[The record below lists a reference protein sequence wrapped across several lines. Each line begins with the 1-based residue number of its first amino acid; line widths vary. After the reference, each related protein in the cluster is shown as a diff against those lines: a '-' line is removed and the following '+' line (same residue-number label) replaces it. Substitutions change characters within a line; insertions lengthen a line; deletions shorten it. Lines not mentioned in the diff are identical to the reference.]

1 MASIFHIPS
10 GVFPDGITFGDGTKQ
25 TTAST
30 GGGGGGGST
39 TLDNTYPPTSS
50 STTSAP
56 TSLVAKQIYQTASG
70 ALPLSGGTMTGTL
83 TLSSTSSPIV
93 GDASG
98 LDLTKNTIIGSAA
111 NTLLIGASGC
121 PTVHVGTNG
130 GAAPSGGT
138 VNIGTAGQSAVNTVN
153 LGNVI
158 LAGRPVVN
166 IGTGTTTSGTPPQV
180 NIGNTTGTTTAV
192 SIGNASSGSVTIQGQ
207 AYTTPD
213 KASNFGTNLGTTTG
227 VTLGTLTTTTKT
239 TIYGLEDTSPLNAAY
254 LGLSSTSNAPT
265 INNLNK
271 TNAAVTE
278 LQTVVGQLAGL
289 TIGGGTLV
297 TAGTV
302 ASLLTSGATSSSALQ
317 KSSLID
323 LTTNEP
329 TSTSTSTTYTA
340 NAIKNIYNYLKP
352 STSANFGTAAASTST
367 VGNASQATNVV
378 GSAITIGQTG
388 GTVTFQG
395 TVSGVSGGPLVD
407 VATGVAPTSTSATS
421 ASTANALTNVYNL
434 LRTSAST
441 TVSGMIQ
448 LTDLAASTAPT
459 SSLTTTTYTA
469 NGIKNM
475 YNYILTQIPNLL
487 SSVNFGTTAT
497 SASTLGNST
506 QATNVVGNAITIGQ
520 TGGTV
525 TFQGTVSG
533 VSGGPLVDVAS
544 GVAPTSTSATSA
556 STANALTNVYNLLR
570 TSASTTVSGM
580 IQLTDLAAS
589 TAPTSSLTT
598 TTYTANGIKNMY
610 NYILTQ
616 IPNLLTSGNF
626 GTTASGTVTFGSPTQ
641 TVAIGNGFGTSSQQG
656 TINIGNL
663 SSTAINSGSTIRIGD
678 QTVTNTNGSSYPVV
692 TIGCSPQ
699 NGGVYTGSAGST
711 TAIYG
716 STLTIGNSQSPITF
730 QGKLNPMNMSFALSD
745 ESTTLTSTNSVSFRT
760 PFGFAINTATFMVG
774 NLGSSGTIVFD
785 ILVNNSSIVPTYKPQ
800 IAYTATQSVGANF
813 TNYGSGNVIGTFSAQ
828 VVNQYDLITIKVHSS
843 STQVG
848 MTGAKCFI
856 NYY

>member
-487 SSVNFGTTAT
+487 
-497 SASTLGNST
+497 
-506 QATNVVGNAITIGQ
+506 
-520 TGGTV
+520 
-525 TFQGTVSG
+525 
-533 VSGGPLVDVAS
+533 
-544 GVAPTSTSATSA
+544 
-556 STANALTNVYNLLR
+556 
-570 TSASTTVSGM
+570 
-580 IQLTDLAAS
+580 
-589 TAPTSSLTT
+589 
-598 TTYTANGIKNMY
+598 
-610 NYILTQ
+610 
-616 IPNLLTSGNF
+616 TSGNF